1 MSTLV
6 YLCHFGDDTHGDF
19 LVTAVTALQTVGQYQ
34 GDILIFTDNHERTAQ
49 LVKQLPNPEKVGLLN
64 HEPTRGLFNRYQA
77 AYDLASLYG
86 SLYTD
91 FIYLDNDILCL
102 GDITSFVKTI
112 EESTQELH
120 VYTQAYYP
128 KFNGG
133 LKVRQDPLTIAYGLG
148 YVGSLL
154 LIYPSIFAFKP
165 TDKTIELF
173 KSLTEMRHRLPEYRY
188 KHGFDVSYFSHAAYQ
203 LKGALNRTHITE
215 SVHQLTPQDVAS
227 GAEVEVGII
236 HLRNFPTNEQKLFAM
251 TRLLKKQGLPY
262 RDKLTVLNNLGKGE
276 SV

>member
-34 GDILIFTDNHERTAQ
+34 GDILIFTDNHERTAR
-49 LVKQLPNPEKVGLLN
+49 LAKQLPNPEKIGLLN
-64 HEPTRGLFNRYQA
+64 HEPVRGLFNRYQA
-77 AYDLASLYG
+77 AYDLATLYG

-120 VYTQAYYP
+120 VYTRAYYP
-128 KFNGG
+128 NFNGG

-165 TDKTIELF
+165 TDKVIELF
-173 KSLTEMRHRLPEYRY
+173 KSLSEMRYRLPEYRY
-188 KHGFDVSYFSHAAYQ
+188 VHGFDVSYFSHAAYQ
-203 LKGALNRTHITE
+203 LKGALNRTFITE
-215 SVHQLTPQDVAS
+215 TVRQLSPKDLAVGT
-227 GAEVEVGII
+227 EVEASIL
-236 HLRNFPTNEQKLFAM
+236 HLRDFPSNEQKLFAM
-251 TRLLKKQGLPY
+251 TQLLKKHGLTY
-262 RDKLTVLNNLGKGE
+262 RDKLTVINNLGKGE

>member
-6 YLCHFGDDTHGDF
+6 YLCHFGDDIHGDF

-49 LVKQLPNPEKVGLLN
+49 LVKQLPNPEKIGLLN
-64 HEPTRGLFNRYQA
+64 HEPVRGLFNRYQA
-77 AYDLASLYG
+77 AYDLATLYD

-120 VYTQAYYP
+120 VYTRAYYP
-128 KFNGG
+128 NFNGG

-154 LIYPSIFAFKP
+154 LIYPSLFAFKP
-165 TDKTIELF
+165 TDKVIELF
-173 KSLTEMRHRLPEYRY
+173 QSLSEMRYRLPEYRY
-188 KHGFDVSYFSHAAYQ
+188 AHGFDVSYFSHAAYQ
-203 LKGALNRTHITE
+203 LKGALNRTFITE
-215 SVHQLTPQDVAS
+215 TVRQLSPKDLAVDT
-227 GAEVEVGII
+227 EVEASIL
-236 HLRNFPTNEQKLFAM
+236 HLRDFSSNEQKLFAM
-251 TRLLKKQGLPY
+251 TQLLKKHGLTY
-262 RDKLTVLNNLGKGE
+262 RDKLTVINNLGKGE